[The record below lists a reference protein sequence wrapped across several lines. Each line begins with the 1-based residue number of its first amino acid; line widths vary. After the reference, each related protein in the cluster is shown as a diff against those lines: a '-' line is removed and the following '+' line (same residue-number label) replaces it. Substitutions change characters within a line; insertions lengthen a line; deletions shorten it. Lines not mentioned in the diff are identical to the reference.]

1 MNQND
6 FKTRNPEEVCSK
18 QTCARAK
25 ASLLVFNEGQ
35 TRDLGLKKT

>member
-1 MNQND
+1 MSQND